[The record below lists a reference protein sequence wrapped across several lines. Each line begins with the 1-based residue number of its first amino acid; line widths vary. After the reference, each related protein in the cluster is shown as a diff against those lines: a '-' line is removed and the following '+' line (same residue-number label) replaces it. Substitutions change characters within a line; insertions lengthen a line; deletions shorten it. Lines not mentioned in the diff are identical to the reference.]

1 MPISSFPQKDL
12 LVMNMKDILLPLTLA
27 LLTTWAVQ
35 YFIFYRN
42 ADSASNQ
49 VQSGQT
55 FTAPQSQVETRPLNR
70 EIDFIDEQPKE
81 DAQFIK
87 IETEH
92 AIYTFST
99 DGASLQQ
106 LTFKRIADGKPI
118 LINTIEPF
126 ESMSREEVSFLVA
139 LNEKTPFYYKLVS
152 QQRLANATELVYQ
165 ADTPDVTIQKT
176 FTVHD
181 TKYQIDLALTIT
193 PKHGPVQARILF
205 GSPFIQQVKDDL
217 ISAVYN
223 TQKGALE
230 KETRAKIDLNKGWFV
245 PSFFGTEDRYFV
257 HAMVADQ
264 NKFTQRAY
272 YTVRDKQ
279 LISILEAGV
288 IEQPTTWNL
297 SFFVGPKDEK
307 AMNIVDPRLEQV
319 LDYSG
324 MLAPLARLLLW
335 ILNYLYSFLHNY
347 GWAIVVMT
355 ILINLLLL
363 PFNIRS
369 AQSFKKYSE
378 FQKKLE
384 YIKKR
389 YKDDPDTLSREQA
402 ELISK
407 HGMPGLGGC
416 LPKLLQL
423 PIFFALSRV
432 LSNSIQ
438 LYQAPF
444 LWIKDL
450 SSKDPYY
457 ILPIAIT
464 IAMIFQSTATD
475 PKQRFTMLAV
485 ALIFGAVAA
494 NFSAG
499 LCLYIL
505 VGVLLMNVQTYVQQK
520 FNWA

>member
-1 MPISSFPQKDL
+1 
-12 LVMNMKDILLPLTLA
+12 MNMRDFLLPLTLA

-35 YFIFYRN
+35 YFIFNRGAN
-42 ADSASNQ
+42 SPEGT

-55 FTAPQSQVETRPLNR
+55 FVAPQNQVETRPLNR
-70 EIDFIDEQPKE
+70 EVDFIDT
-81 DAQFIK
+81 DATHAGQAQA
-87 IETEH
+87 TEIQTDH

-99 DGASLQQ
+99 NGASLQQ
-106 LTFKRIADGKPI
+106 LTFKRVADGKPI
-118 LINTIEPF
+118 LINTVEAYDKIT
-126 ESMSREEVSFLVA
+126 REEVSFLVA
-139 LNEKTPFYYKLVS
+139 LNEKTPYYYTLVS
-152 QQRLANATELVYQ
+152 QQKLASATQLIYKAE
-165 ADTPDVTIQKT
+165 TDVATIQKT

-181 TKYQIDLALTIT
+181 DKYQIDLELTIT
-193 PKHGPVQARILF
+193 PKREPVQARLMF
-205 GSPFIQQVKDDL
+205 GSPFMSQVKDDQL
-217 ISAVYN
+217 SAVYN
-223 TQKGALE
+223 TQKGSLE
-230 KETRAKIDLNKGWFV
+230 KETRSKIDLNKGWFA
-245 PSFFGTEDRYFV
+245 PTFFGTEDRYFV
-257 HAMVADQ
+257 HALVSDQ

-272 YTVRDKQ
+272 YALRDQ
-279 LISILEAGV
+279 QVISIMESGL

-307 AMNIVDPRLEQV
+307 AMAPVDPRLEQL

-324 MLAPLARLLLW
+324 ILAPLARVLLMV
-335 ILNYLYSFLHNY
+335 LNYLYNFLHNY

-363 PFNIRS
+363 PLNLKS
-369 AQSFKKYSE
+369 AQGMKKYNE

-384 YIKKR
+384 YIKRK

-402 ELISK
+402 ALITK
-407 HGMPGLGGC
+407 NGMPGLGGC

-457 ILPIAIT
+457 ILPIAIV
-464 IAMIFQSTATD
+464 ISMIIQSTATD
-475 PKQRFTMLAV
+475 PKQRFTMMAV
-485 ALIFGAVAA
+485 ALVFGAVAA

-499 LCLYIL
+499 LSLYIL
-505 VGVLLMNVQTYVQQK
+505 VGIILMNIQTYVQQK

>member
-1 MPISSFPQKDL
+1 
-12 LVMNMKDILLPLTLA
+12 MNIRDFLLPLTLA
-27 LLTTWAVQ
+27 LLTTWGVQ

-42 ADSASNQ
+42 ADSGSKE

-55 FTAPQSQVETRPLNR
+55 FTAPQNQVETRPLNR
-70 EIDFIDEQPKE
+70 EVDFVDTN
-81 DAQFIK
+81 AQAEAQLTH
-87 IETEH
+87 IETPH
-92 AIYTFST
+92 ALYAFST

-106 LTFKRIADGKPI
+106 VTFKRIADGKPI

-126 ESMSREEVSFLVA
+126 ESMSREELSFLVA
-139 LNEKTPFYYKLVS
+139 LNDKTPYYYQLVS
-152 QQRLANATELVYQ
+152 QEKLATATQLVYQ
-165 ADTPDVTIQKT
+165 ATTPAATIQKT
-176 FTVHD
+176 FTVYD
-181 TKYQIDLALTIT
+181 DKYQIDLALTIT
-193 PKHGPVQARILF
+193 PKQAPVQARILF
-205 GSPFIQQVKDDL
+205 GSPVINQVKDDV

-223 TQKGALE
+223 TQKGAVE
-230 KETRAKIDLNKGWFV
+230 KEVRNKIDLNKGWFA
-245 PSFFGTEDRYFV
+245 PTFFGTEDRYFA
-257 HAMVADQ
+257 HALVADQ

-279 LISILEAGV
+279 VISILESGT

-307 AMNIVDPRLEQV
+307 AMSVVDPRLEQL

-324 MLAPLARLLLW
+324 ILAPLARLLLW
-335 ILNYLYSFLHNY
+335 VLNYLYQFLHNY

-355 ILINLLLL
+355 CLINLLLL
-363 PFNIRS
+363 PLNLKS
-369 AQSFKKYSE
+369 AQGMKKYNE

-384 YIKKR
+384 YIKKK

-402 ELISK
+402 ALITK

-457 ILPIAIT
+457 ILPIAIVV
-464 IAMIFQSTATD
+464 AMLVQSTAND
-475 PKQRFTMLAV
+475 PKQRFTMMAV

-505 VGVLLMNVQTYVQQK
+505 VGVLLMNIQTYVQQK